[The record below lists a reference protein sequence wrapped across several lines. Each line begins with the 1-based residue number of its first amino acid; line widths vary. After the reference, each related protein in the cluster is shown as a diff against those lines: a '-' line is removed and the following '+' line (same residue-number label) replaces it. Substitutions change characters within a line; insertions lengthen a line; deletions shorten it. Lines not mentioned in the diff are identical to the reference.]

1 MSKVFLGVGH
11 GGSDSGAVGY
21 IVEKDGALVI
31 ATACKD
37 YLIAN
42 GVEVRMSRYIDE
54 DESLREKIN
63 ECNAYNPDLC
73 ADIHLNAGGGDGAE
87 VFHSVIGGKGK
98 ILAENILK
106 ELEAIGQNSRGTKTK
121 VDTDGTDYFGFIRC
135 TNAPAVITEAYFVDN
150 ATDVQ
155 IGDTVEEQKI
165 VGQAIAK
172 GFLRT
177 LGISSNNDV
186 PVNQSPAENGQNTAE
201 SPVESGQNATGKIA
215 TIQSTL
221 NSRYGFNIAVDNIF
235 GNETKT
241 ALVKALQTELNKQ
254 FNAGLAVDGIFGNL
268 TKNACVVVE
277 KGDEGNITYL
287 IQAMLNCKGYDLEA
301 DSIFGSITDSKVKEF
316 QKNNNLE
323 VDGLVGKN
331 TFESLFA

>member
-1 MSKVFLGVGH
+1 MRRVFIGVGH

-177 LGISSNNDV
+177 ASICI
-186 PVNQSPAENGQNTAE
+186 PALCA
-201 SPVESGQNATGKIA
+201 NADFPT
-215 TIQSTL
+215 
-221 NSRYGFNIAVDNIF
+221 
-235 GNETKT
+235 
-241 ALVKALQTELNKQ
+241 
-254 FNAGLAVDGIFGNL
+254 
-268 TKNACVVVE
+268 
-277 KGDEGNITYL
+277 
-287 IQAMLNCKGYDLEA
+287 
-301 DSIFGSITDSKVKEF
+301 
-316 QKNNNLE
+316 
-323 VDGLVGKN
+323 
-331 TFESLFA
+331 

>member
-1 MSKVFLGVGH
+1 MSKVFIGVGH
-11 GGSDSGAVGY
+11 GGKDSGAVGY

-54 DESLREKIN
+54 DESLTEKIN
-63 ECNAYNPDLC
+63 ECNAYKPDLC

-87 VFHSVIGGKGK
+87 VFHSIVGGKGK

-121 VDTDGTDYFGFIRC
+121 VNSSGKDYFGFIRS

-155 IGDTVEEQKI
+155 IGDTVEKQKV

-186 PVNQSPAENGQNTAE
+186 SVGQSPAENGQNTAE
-201 SPVESGQNATGKIA
+201 SPVESGYSYKEFVGDVQKAIGAKVDKIA
-215 TIQSTL
+215 GPETLSKTVTVSKTKNNRHAVLKPIQKYLYLLGYTEV
-221 NSRYGFNIAVDNIF
+221 GEADGIAGIKFDTAVKHFQRDN
-235 GNETKT
+235 GC
-241 ALVKALQTELNKQ
+241 V
-254 FNAGLAVDGIFGNL
+254 VDG
-268 TKNACVVVE
+268 E
-277 KGDEGNITYL
+277 ITARNKTWKKL
-287 IQAMLNCKGYDLEA
+287 LKLA
-301 DSIFGSITDSKVKEF
+301 
-316 QKNNNLE
+316 
-323 VDGLVGKN
+323 
-331 TFESLFA
+331 

>member
-1 MSKVFLGVGH
+1 MSRVFIGVGH

-21 IVEKDGALVI
+21 IVEKNGALVI

-150 ATDVQ
+150 ANDVQ

-177 LGISSNNDV
+177 LEISSNNDV
-186 PVNQSPAENGQNTAE
+186 PVNQSPAE
-201 SPVESGQNATGKIA
+201 SPAESGQKVGKIA
-215 TIQSTL
+215 DTQSTL

-241 ALVKALQTELNKQ
+241 ALVKGLQTELNKQ
-254 FNAGLAVDGIFGNL
+254 FN
-268 TKNACVVVE
+268 K
-277 KGDEGNITYL
+277 
-287 IQAMLNCKGYDLEA
+287 
-301 DSIFGSITDSKVKEF
+301 
-316 QKNNNLE
+316 
-323 VDGLVGKN
+323 GLVVDRYFSEILLKM
-331 TFESLFA
+331 LV

>member
-1 MSKVFLGVGH
+1 MRRVFIGVGH

-155 IGDTVEEQKI
+155 IGDTAEKQKR

-186 PVNQSPAENGQNTAE
+186 PAEQSNVGNIDNANPKE
-201 SPVESGQNATGKIA
+201 NATGKIA

-221 NSRYGFNIAVDNIF
+221 NSRYGFNIAVDNIY
-235 GNETKT
+235 GAETHT

-254 FNAGLAVDGIFGNL
+254 FNAGL
-268 TKNACVVVE
+268 
-277 KGDEGNITYL
+277 
-287 IQAMLNCKGYDLEA
+287 
-301 DSIFGSITDSKVKEF
+301 
-316 QKNNNLE
+316 E
-323 VDGLVGKN
+323 VDRYFWTLHKKCLR
-331 TFESLFA
+331 SC

>member
-1 MSKVFLGVGH
+1 MRRVFIGVGH

-186 PVNQSPAENGQNTAE
+186 PVNQSPAGNGQNTAE
-201 SPVESGQNATGKIA
+201 SGQKVGKIA
-215 TIQSTL
+215 SIQSTL
-221 NSRYGFNIAVDNIF
+221 NSRYGFNIAVDNIY
-235 GNETKT
+235 GSETHT

-254 FNAGLAVDGIFGNL
+254 FNAGL
-268 TKNACVVVE
+268 
-277 KGDEGNITYL
+277 
-287 IQAMLNCKGYDLEA
+287 
-301 DSIFGSITDSKVKEF
+301 
-316 QKNNNLE
+316 E
-323 VDGLVGKN
+323 VDRYFWTLHQECLCSSRKRR
-331 TFESLFA
+331 

>member
-1 MSKVFLGVGH
+1 MSKVFIGVGH
-11 GGSDSGAVGY
+11 GGKDSGAVGY

-54 DESLREKIN
+54 DESLTEKIN
-63 ECNAYNPDLC
+63 ECNVYNPDLC

-87 VFHSVIGGKGK
+87 VFHSIVGGKGK

-121 VDTDGTDYFGFIRC
+121 VNSSGKDYFGFIRS

-150 ATDVQ
+150 ENDVK

-177 LGISSNNDV
+177 LGITSNNDI
-186 PVNQSPAENGQNTAE
+186 PVGQSPAESGQNTAE
-201 SPVESGQNATGKIA
+201 SPVESGYSYKEFVGDVQKAIGAKVDKIA
-215 TIQSTL
+215 GPETLSKTVTVSKTKNNRHAVVKPIQKYL
-221 NSRYGFNIAVDNIF
+221 YLLGY
-235 GNETKT
+235 
-241 ALVKALQTELNKQ
+241 TEVGE
-254 FNAGLAVDGIFGNL
+254 ADGIAGIKFDTAVKHFQRDNG
-268 TKNACVVVE
+268 CVADGE
-277 KGDEGNITYL
+277 ITARNKTWKKL
-287 IQAMLNCKGYDLEA
+287 LKLA
-301 DSIFGSITDSKVKEF
+301 
-316 QKNNNLE
+316 
-323 VDGLVGKN
+323 
-331 TFESLFA
+331 

>member
-1 MSKVFLGVGH
+1 MSRVFIGVGH
-11 GGSDSGAVGY
+11 GGKDSGAVGY

-42 GVEVRMSRYIDE
+42 SVEVRMSRYIDE
-54 DESLREKIN
+54 DESLIAKIN
-63 ECNAYNPDLC
+63 ECNAYKPDLC

-150 ATDVQ
+150 ANDVQ

-177 LGISSNNDV
+177 LGILSNNDV
-186 PVNQSPAENGQNTAE
+186 PVGQSPAENGQNTAE
-201 SPVESGQNATGKIA
+201 SGQKVGKIA
-215 TIQSTL
+215 SIQSTL
-221 NSRYGFNIAVDNIF
+221 NSRYGFNIAVDNIY
-235 GNETKT
+235 GAETHT

-254 FNAGLAVDGIFGNL
+254 FNAGLVVDRNFWKL
-268 TKNACVVVE
+268 
-277 KGDEGNITYL
+277 D
-287 IQAMLNCKGYDLEA
+287 
-301 DSIFGSITDSKVKEF
+301 
-316 QKNNNLE
+316 
-323 VDGLVGKN
+323 
-331 TFESLFA
+331 